1 MLPHKPGVVVS
12 VNLSQRRTV
21 RKTRGTEGSLILDR
35 GFEGDAH
42 AGDWHRQVSL
52 LGQESIDEMVAAGL
66 NVGPGDFAE
75 NITTLGIDLLDI
87 PIGSLIK
94 LGSDAILEISQI
106 GKVCHTKCVIYYQ
119 AGDCVMPRDGLFAVV
134 RAAGRVRA
142 GDAIEVMARGDGTCD
157 RRPGRERPTHRRGY
171 AALAEPQADRTRSRR
186 RCASRSCG
194 SVLDPDHDLRRLD
207 HGDDTPA
214 GGQAELTG
222 GLRGNRGHKL
232 VTAGDL
238 DDHLGHDC
246 PRGHCLDGS
255 RELVPSAESHES
267 LPPDPTAADPY
278 GSTQCGKRGLL

>member
-157 RRPGRERPTHRRGY
+157 RTPASAIAEFEAEKAAEARARATDASPRLRGPGRTSG
-171 AALAEPQADRTRSRR
+171 RSD
-186 RCASRSCG
+186 A
-194 SVLDPDHDLRRLD
+194 VE
-207 HGDDTPA
+207 TPV
-214 GGQAELTG
+214 
-222 GLRGNRGHKL
+222 R
-232 VTAGDL
+232 
-238 DDHLGHDC
+238 
-246 PRGHCLDGS
+246 
-255 RELVPSAESHES
+255 
-267 LPPDPTAADPY
+267 
-278 GSTQCGKRGLL
+278 